1 MVFVSHG
8 IYSPCYD
15 KGMATRRSR
24 RGQPAEFEADEEIA
38 RTFRQ
43 NVAEAR
49 QTIDDVLPAESKQK
63 EEALEAVSELVEG
76 VAGGDEAVLQES
88 IETLDQFTASVLIA
102 DRDDGADEDEVQEA
116 IDTLSESGANVSLSA
131 ALMTDSDEESD
142 DGSDS
147 SVDDWASAA
156 QFQEGEVS
164 EDDSDVS
171 AESLSPR
178 GLLAQELQA
187 RRGSLATVS
196 KEEESVR
203 LREQEARA
211 ERAAEQREAKRA
223 AKQAEDDARKLTDAR
238 AEARKRLIRE
248 RFTQLGEEVIS
259 PIPRGDVTGPHVSS
273 VVGADVDAPGTPSF
287 RATVDPANDGD
298 LLESPSLAIDEEEE
312 EEQLSLLA
320 ELDLSDDEE
329 VSYPGY
335 GDETEADIDAALDS
349 IIREVEASVNLTGKS
364 QDEIA
369 GLLVNEVSR
378 QENMESIKDR
388 LTDPAQASAFASA
401 TRNTP
406 RLLKLIAQ
414 GVYAPTA
421 FTGPTG
427 RQAAQKIEQDLAYAD
442 ATKRKPG
449 TRQSAL
455 PAMVRERPLPSNPG
469 IKKWK
474 RPRFTTTSV
483 R

>member
-1 MVFVSHG
+1 MPDTVRSISTSRGVVAAATHEQKLELAERLL
-8 IYSPCYD
+8 YD
-15 KGMATRRSR
+15 
-24 RGQPAEFEADEEIA
+24 
-38 RTFRQ
+38 
-43 NVAEAR
+43 
-49 QTIDDVLPAESKQK
+49 
-63 EEALEAVSELVEG
+63 
-76 VAGGDEAVLQES
+76 
-88 IETLDQFTASVLIA
+88 
-102 DRDDGADEDEVQEA
+102 
-116 IDTLSESGANVSLSA
+116 
-131 ALMTDSDEESD
+131 
-142 DGSDS
+142 
-147 SVDDWASAA
+147 SAA
-156 QFQEGEVS
+156 QFQEGDVS

-287 RATVDPANDGD
+287 RATVDPADDGD

-364 QDEIA
+364 HIA
-369 GLLVNEVSR
+369 TLR
-378 QENMESIKDR
+378 
-388 LTDPAQASAFASA
+388 
-401 TRNTP
+401 
-406 RLLKLIAQ
+406 
-414 GVYAPTA
+414 
-421 FTGPTG
+421 
-427 RQAAQKIEQDLAYAD
+427 
-442 ATKRKPG
+442 
-449 TRQSAL
+449 AL
-455 PAMVRERPLPSNPG
+455 
-469 IKKWK
+469 
-474 RPRFTTTSV
+474 
-483 R
+483 

>member
-1 MVFVSHG
+1 
-8 IYSPCYD
+8 
-15 KGMATRRSR
+15 MATRRSR

-49 QTIDDVLPAESKQK
+49 QTIDDVLPAESEQK
-63 EEALEAVSELVEG
+63 EEALEAVRDLVEG
-76 VAGGDEAVLQES
+76 VAGGDEAALQES

-102 DRDDGADEDEVQEA
+102 DKDDGADEDEVQEA

-273 VVGADVDAPGTPSF
+273 VVGTDVDAPGTPSF
-287 RATVDPANDGD
+287 RATVDPADDGD

-320 ELDLSDDEE
+320 ELDLPDDEE
-329 VSYPGY
+329 EIFLPG
-335 GDETEADIDAALDS
+335 DQADADIGPALDS
-349 IIREVEASVNLTGKS
+349 AAREVEASVDLTGKS
-364 QDEIA
+364 QEEIA
-369 GLLVNEVSR
+369 RLLVNEVVPQR
-378 QENMESIKDR
+378 KY
-388 LTDPAQASAFASA
+388 
-401 TRNTP
+401 
-406 RLLKLIAQ
+406 
-414 GVYAPTA
+414 GVHQ
-421 FTGPTG
+421 
-427 RQAAQKIEQDLAYAD
+427 RQADRPSTGQCFRECHSQH
-442 ATKRKPG
+442 
-449 TRQSAL
+449 
-455 PAMVRERPLPSNPG
+455 PASSKAHCSRCVCAHCLYRSNWETG
-469 IKKWK
+469 G
-474 RPRFTTTSV
+474 SEN
-483 R
+483 